1 MIHTFPIRVYYQ
13 DTDAGG
19 IVYHPNYLSF
29 AERGRT
35 EMINDLG
42 LSNSYIRD
50 ELNTYIVVRHAAT
63 DYTASARLE
72 DHLIIETQVTDI
84 GRTSFTLK
92 QVVRRRDDDLICATM
107 MVKLVCVNKDTGR
120 PVRVPEILRE
130 KLS

>member
-1 MIHTFPIRVYYQ
+1 MIHTFPTRVYYQ

-50 ELNTYIVVRHAAT
+50 ELDTYIVVRHVDAN
-63 DYTASARLE
+63 YTASAKLE
-72 DHLIIETQVTDI
+72 DRLNIETEVTDI
-84 GRTSFTLK
+84 GRTSFTLTQIVK
-92 QVVRRRDDDLICATM
+92 RDDGLVCATM
-107 MVKLVCVNKDTGR
+107 IVKLVCVNIDSGR
-120 PVRVPEILRE
+120 PVRIPEILKE